1 MEKRL
6 YRSESDRMIGGVCGG
21 LGDYLDIDA
30 TLVRIIFVALALAG
44 GPGFLIYLILLIIVP
59 TEEIL
64 KARSQQVVESV
75 PEAETAAEAEEV
87 EVEVLE
93 D

>member
-1 MEKRL
+1 MEKRKL

-21 LGDYLDIDA
+21 LGDYLDIDS
-30 TLVRIIFVALALAG
+30 TLVRIIFVALALMG
-44 GPGFLIYLILLIIVP
+44 GPGFLVYLILLIIVP
-59 TEEIL
+59 SEEVL
-64 KARSQQVVESV
+64 TSRSQAVVDSA
-75 PEAETAAEAEEV
+75 PEAEEV